1 MFLSRFYTA
10 HRKTEA
16 EATGWLGLSLDHYGS
31 LVLLLLV
38 PDQFLEWSTFLL
50 RVRTALEFLFVG
62 VFITLVRGHKHD
74 WFKLYLGH
82 IMLVFLFYSEFD
94 VFYVQII

>member
-1 MFLSRFYTA
+1 
-10 HRKTEA
+10 
-16 EATGWLGLSLDHYGS
+16 
-31 LVLLLLV
+31 
-38 PDQFLEWSTFLL
+38 
-50 RVRTALEFLFVG
+50 LFVR